1 MVEHVL
7 VVRGQGKVL
16 LLMQKTQMLWLGD
29 NKNSSLLTAGP
40 AKPGGGGGG
49 RWVSALGLIRP
60 HFYLLYAVY
69 DRHGEI

>member
-1 MVEHVL
+1 MSWS
-7 VVRGQGKVL
+7 GG
-16 LLMQKTQMLWLGD
+16 

-40 AKPGGGGGG
+40 SKPGGGGGGG

>member
-49 RWVSALGLIRP
+49 GEVGVRFRSDTPTLLSFICGL
-60 HFYLLYAVY
+60 
-69 DRHGEI
+69 

>member
-16 LLMQKTQMLWLGD
+16 LLVQNTQMLWLGD

-40 AKPGGGGGG
+40 AKPGG

-69 DRHGEI
+69 DRQGEI